1 MLLRS
6 YSIIVVI
13 SSVNKTNEIALL
25 TLLFENT
32 DLKLT
37 SGNNHKTRWKGLQP
51 MCICLTNIYWE
62 HSAGCL
68 MYDFV
73 FQVINKKS
81 LPAIWETYSYE
92 NICNYNSNKFSYK
105 LIFISPFCCFVE
117 TKTNNRIF
125 QKVDGRVTKN
135 VFVFDYSK
143 LQFYFKDMANSTGF
157 FQGSFLHIIPV
168 CIIVSWG
175 QHHIVVVSL
184 NNYLFIVISESCP
197 GLI

>member
-1 MLLRS
+1 
-6 YSIIVVI
+6 
-13 SSVNKTNEIALL
+13 
-25 TLLFENT
+25 
-32 DLKLT
+32 
-37 SGNNHKTRWKGLQP
+37 

-68 MYDFV
+68 IYDFV